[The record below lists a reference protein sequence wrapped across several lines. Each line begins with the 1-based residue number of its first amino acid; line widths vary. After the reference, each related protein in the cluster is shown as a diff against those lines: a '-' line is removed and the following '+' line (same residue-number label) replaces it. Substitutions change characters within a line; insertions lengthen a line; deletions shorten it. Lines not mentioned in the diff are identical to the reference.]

1 MTKAQSSLGLLIRWS
16 HSGRTAPKNKSTRRR
31 PNARSWCLSR
41 SIYWSILTEAGGL
54 LCYCREQEFLNYL
67 SLNDYRKAIQL
78 ALAME
83 QPGRLLSLFT
93 NIRSS
98 SSLDVS
104 EKTSH
109 SVFTSSLTGHP
120 SVDQVIRA
128 LPGSDLSRL
137 LRYVRDWNAKA
148 KTSGVAQGVLHAIVK
163 LRSADDV
170 TQAFGDEAGDSMIM
184 KGSSGKVGG
193 TPLKE
198 LVDAL
203 IPYTERHL
211 SRMERLVQES
221 YVVDYI
227 LGEMD
232 DGMFDGEL
240 EDDQNSMDVDTSIVQ
255 T

>member
-1 MTKAQSSLGLLIRWS
+1 M
-16 HSGRTAPKNKSTRRR
+16 
-31 PNARSWCLSR
+31 
-41 SIYWSILTEAGGL
+41 
-54 LCYCREQEFLNYL
+54 NYL
-67 SLNDYRKAIQL
+67 SLNDYRKAILL

-93 NIRSS
+93 DIRH
-98 SSLDVS
+98 SSLAES
-104 EKTSH
+104 QEG
-109 SVFTSSLTGHP
+109 VFMSSITGHP
-120 SVDQVIRA
+120 SVDEVIRT
-128 LPGSDLSRL
+128 LSGSDLARL

-148 KTSGVAQGVLHAIVK
+148 KTSNIAQGVLHAVVK
-163 LRSADDV
+163 LRSAEDV
-170 TQAFGDEAGDSMIM
+170 MEAFGDEAGELMIM
-184 KGSSGKVGG
+184 NRSIEKTTVAGG

-232 DGMFDGEL
+232 DGMFDGDL
-240 EDDQNSMDVDTSIVQ
+240 EDDGSSVDVDTSAAIQ
-255 T
+255 P

>member
-1 MTKAQSSLGLLIRWS
+1 
-16 HSGRTAPKNKSTRRR
+16 
-31 PNARSWCLSR
+31 
-41 SIYWSILTEAGGL
+41 
-54 LCYCREQEFLNYL
+54 
-67 SLNDYRKAIQL
+67 
-78 ALAME
+78 ME

-93 NIRSS
+93 DIRSK
-98 SSLDVS
+98 SSLADS
-104 EKTSH
+104 EDPSAGTSAP
-109 SVFTSSLTGHP
+109 SITGHP
-120 SVDQVIRA
+120 SVDEVIRT
-128 LPGSDLSRL
+128 LPGVDLARL

-148 KTSGVAQGVLHAIVK
+148 KTSGVAQGVLYAVVK
-163 LRSADDV
+163 LRSAEDV
-170 TQAFGDEAGDSMIM
+170 MQAFVDEAGVSMIM
-184 KGSSGKVGG
+184 NGSIGETKGVGG

-240 EDDQNSMDVDTSIVQ
+240 EDDESSMDVDTNIAIQ
-255 T
+255 I

>member
-1 MTKAQSSLGLLIRWS
+1 VYLDVDD
-16 HSGRTAPKNKSTRRR
+16 
-31 PNARSWCLSR
+31 
-41 SIYWSILTEAGGL
+41 LTL
-54 LCYCREQEFLNYL
+54 RYREQDFLNYL
-67 SLNDYRKAIQL
+67 SLNDYRRAIQL
-78 ALAME
+78 ALTME

-93 NIRSS
+93 NIHSRSA
-98 SSLDVS
+98 LAKS
-104 EKTSH
+104 EDPLENTSI
-109 SVFTSSLTGHP
+109 TGNL
-120 SVDQVIRA
+120 SVDEVIHT
-128 LPGSDLSRL
+128 LPGSDLARL
-137 LRYVRDWNAKA
+137 LGYVRDWNAKA
-148 KTSGVAQGVLHAIVK
+148 KTSGVAQGILYAIVK

-170 TQAFGDEAGDSMIM
+170 MQAFRDEAGESMIM
-184 KGSSGKVGG
+184 DGSIEKTSGPG

-211 SRMERLVQES
+211 ARTERLVQES

-240 EDDQNSMDVDTSIVQ
+240 DDDESSMDVDTNIAIQ

>member
-1 MTKAQSSLGLLIRWS
+1 MSFCIRL
-16 HSGRTAPKNKSTRRR
+16 HL
-31 PNARSWCLSR
+31 CDVSR
-41 SIYWSILTEAGGL
+41 
-54 LCYCREQEFLNYL
+54 CCREQDFLNYV

-93 NIRSS
+93 DIRSS
-98 SSLDVS
+98 SELEDG
-104 EKTSH
+104 TSTP
-109 SVFTSSLTGHP
+109 SITGHP
-120 SVDQVIRA
+120 SVDEVIRT
-128 LPGSDLSRL
+128 LSGSDIARL

-148 KTSGVAQGVLHAIVK
+148 KTSGVAQGVLYAVVK
-163 LRSADDV
+163 LRSAEEV
-170 TQAFGDEAGDSMIM
+170 MQAFADEAGESIVM
-184 KGSSGKVGG
+184 KGSGERVTATGG
-193 TPLKE
+193 TPLKD

-240 EDDQNSMDVDTSIVQ
+240 GGDGTSMDVDASIAIQ
-255 T
+255 G